1 MSDNGNCAHKTP
13 SHKQSQS
20 PSQSQRHRQRQ
31 RQRDRDPQ
39 AEVVSYLVSH
49 RNRIKSNRYSR
60 GTLCAASFEGP
71 GNLFGCDCNWQTFL
85 SIDSLRVISCA
96 AEPQPGNQPTK
107 QGSRQAGGGR
117 AAEQERIANC
127 CQIKQIVYTQKGP
140 LMIRTQHTTMTTT
153 TTTIPMSLLI
163 DLVESS
169 PLSASLIRSSPTE
182 PVRFDIALFLY
193 PLHMDWWGIT
203 TTNECN

>member
-1 MSDNGNCAHKTP
+1 M
-13 SHKQSQS
+13 QLS
-20 PSQSQRHRQRQ
+20 PN
-31 RQRDRDPQ
+31 Q
-39 AEVVSYLVSH
+39 A
-49 RNRIKSNRYSR
+49 
-60 GTLCAASFEGP
+60 T
-71 GNLFGCDCNWQTFL
+71 
-85 SIDSLRVISCA
+85 
-96 AEPQPGNQPTK
+96 NQPSREA
-107 QGSRQAGGGR
+107 GRQAGGGGR

-153 TTTIPMSLLI
+153 TIPMSLLI

-169 PLSASLIRSSPTE
+169 PLSASIIRSSPTE